1 MAPLPRQV
9 VELLVLA
16 VPATPERGREQVFS
30 GFIDKTVPMSEASVN
45 AALNAMGCK
54 DRHCWHGYSATHVEE
69 RDDMLQLCADYLNKL
84 LQGLT

>member
-1 MAPLPRQV
+1 
-9 VELLVLA
+9 
-16 VPATPERGREQVFS
+16 
-30 GFIDKTVPMSEASVN
+30 VN